1 MDSFKKH
8 LAQYD
13 LQKLES
19 ALQIIMKKL
28 ASTLSLQR
36 GIQYKFGSEYM
47 EYSAQ
52 KAAVILTQTHLKPLS
67 EIFTQE
73 QLSEIP
79 VDDKV
84 SKNYF

>member
-1 MDSFKKH
+1 MDAFKKH

-13 LQKLES
+13 LQKLEN
-19 ALQIIMKKL
+19 ALQTIMKKL
-28 ASTLSLQR
+28 VRQYR
-36 GIQYKFGSEYM
+36 IQYEFGPEYM

-52 KAAVILTQTHLKPLS
+52 KAAVILKQTDLKPLS

-79 VDDKV
+79 VDNKV